1 MLFYLIIYVLIYFY
15 MLRLFDPVVSD
26 KRQTINNG
34 RSHQS
39 YEFDASPLAD
49 RGTLEQSNNNNPPH
63 GFLFEIADLLPR
75 PNPTEINACLN
86 EERRPSTK
94 DVGRRRDEVS

>member
-1 MLFYLIIYVLIYFY
+1 

-49 RGTLEQSNNNNPPH
+49 RGTLEHSV
-63 GFLFEIADLLPR
+63 FLPR
-75 PNPTEINACLN
+75 KLN
-86 EERRPSTK
+86 
-94 DVGRRRDEVS
+94 

>member
-1 MLFYLIIYVLIYFY
+1 

-49 RGTLEQSNNNNPPH
+49 RGTLEQRLT
-63 GFLFEIADLLPR
+63 GFQIVVFLA
-75 PNPTEINACLN
+75 
-86 EERRPSTK
+86 
-94 DVGRRRDEVS
+94 

>member
-1 MLFYLIIYVLIYFY
+1 

-39 YEFDASPLAD
+39 YEFDALPLAD
-49 RGTLEQSNNNNPPH
+49 GGMLQHPQCS
-63 GFLFEIADLLPR
+63 
-75 PNPTEINACLN
+75 
-86 EERRPSTK
+86 
-94 DVGRRRDEVS
+94 

>member
-1 MLFYLIIYVLIYFY
+1 

-49 RGTLEQSNNNNPPH
+49 RGTLEQE
-63 GFLFEIADLLPR
+63 G
-75 PNPTEINACLN
+75 
-86 EERRPSTK
+86 K
-94 DVGRRRDEVS
+94 KRDKESFD